1 MLITN
6 SNLDVFADAE
16 YQYLEYYNNSINSNT
31 LKGITYNNSI

>member
-1 MLITN
+1 MLVTN
-6 SNLDVFADAE
+6 SNLDVFVDAE

>member
-6 SNLDVFADAE
+6 SNSDDFIDAE

-31 LKGITYNNSI
+31 LKSITYL